1 MGEDSVEDW
10 GGEKVA
16 GLGEDSVEEWA
27 RDERQHQSRSGQRR
41 PRQPVTESD
50 AVSGWVK
57 AGEKADETAE
67 ETDAATV
74 LEKVGELVPR

>member
-50 AVSGWVK
+50 AVSDWVK
-57 AGEKADETAE
+57 AGEKAE